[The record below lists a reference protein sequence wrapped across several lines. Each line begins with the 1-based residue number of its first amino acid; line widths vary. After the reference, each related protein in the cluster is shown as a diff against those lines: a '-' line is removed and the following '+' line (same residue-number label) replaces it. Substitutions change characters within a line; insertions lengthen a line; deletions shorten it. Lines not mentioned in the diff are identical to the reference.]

1 MTITVVLRRGAAR
14 IGKLALLWLVVFAC
28 ACAWAQDK
36 AASGE
41 SDKNA
46 EVDKAWRELVKAA
59 QPPPPPAEW
68 STNHPTQE
76 EVSSFYGPRVVK
88 AADTAKD
95 FYTRFPE
102 DSKAAEARKKEYNL
116 VQVAVLKF
124 GITNQT
130 ERLAAL
136 EANRAKDP
144 SLSEDER
151 FELRMRAVDA
161 AAANKKDQGMAA
173 VFAELEKGAR
183 ELQKE
188 FPKRPEVYGMLL
200 EVAFNSEPEKLRALA
215 KEITDSPAPD
225 PVKAQAKTL
234 LDRLEAVGKPVDI
247 KFTAVDGREV
257 DVSKMPGKVVL
268 VDFWATWCGPCV
280 AELPNVKAAYDKLH
294 AKGFE
299 IVGISFDDD
308 KDKLTAFVSE
318 KQMAW
323 PQYFDGKGW
332 GNKFGQQFGV
342 QMIPAMWLVD
352 KKGNLRDIQAG
363 GDLEAKAA
371 KLLAEQ

>member
-1 MTITVVLRRGAAR
+1 
-14 IGKLALLWLVVFAC
+14 
-28 ACAWAQDK
+28 
-36 AASGE
+36 
-41 SDKNA
+41 
-46 EVDKAWRELVKAA
+46 
-59 QPPPPPAEW
+59 
-68 STNHPTQE
+68 
-76 EVSSFYGPRVVK
+76 VK

-102 DSKAAEARKKEYNL
+102 DSKAADARKKEYNL

-161 AAANKKDQGMAA
+161 AAANKKDQGMPA

-215 KEITDSPAPD
+215 KEITDGPAPD